1 MSSRKVAR
9 RDFLK
14 TSSAAAVGLSAVAF
28 SPGSLFA
35 APSSENDFAP
45 LLGVGYAQSAPEA
58 GQSVRLAPADRALVG
73 DPSFISRSARVTI
86 HTFARAASREGKPGG
101 AAIDVIHPAI
111 GYAPDKYPRFRAWT
125 YATDKNSVD
134 NVGGAIAFTVPVTAT
149 QGLQFAIRR
158 VPVES
163 NGPAK
168 EIPLA
173 LTLSS
178 ESGAFKLQ
186 RGIYVIA
193 FREENRDSVPSW
205 STLSVSSKGGQY
217 LVDTKAFSHAI
228 LTIDYAS

>member
-14 TSSAAAVGLSAVAF
+14 TGSAAAVGLTAVAL
-28 SPGSLFA
+28 SPKSLFA
-35 APSSENDFAP
+35 SPSSENDLVP
-45 LLGVGYAQSAPEA
+45 LLSVGYAPTAPEA
-58 GQSVRLAPADRALVG
+58 GQSVRLASADRALAG
-73 DPSFISRSARVTI
+73 DPSFISRGARVAI
-86 HTFARAASREGKPGG
+86 HSFARAAAREGKPGG
-101 AAIDVIHPAI
+101 AAIDVVHPAI

-158 VPVES
+158 VPFDG
-163 NGPAK
+163 NGLAK
-168 EIPLA
+168 EMPLA

-178 ESGAFKLQ
+178 ESGALKLQ

-205 STLSVSSKGGQY
+205 SAHSVSSKGGQY
-217 LVDTKAFSHAI
+217 LVDTKAFSYAV